1 MVEIIVLVGD
11 KVMLG
16 NSEEAVVNKTVTVSK
31 SVENKLGD
39 IDEYILSLWL
49 VMSSDVVVSSLVPD
63 WAVVN
68 SGGDEIKVVGST
80 LVITKTMLY

>member
-39 IDEYILSLWL
+39 IDEYILSL
-49 VMSSDVVVSSLVPD
+49 
-63 WAVVN
+63 
-68 SGGDEIKVVGST
+68 
-80 LVITKTMLY
+80 